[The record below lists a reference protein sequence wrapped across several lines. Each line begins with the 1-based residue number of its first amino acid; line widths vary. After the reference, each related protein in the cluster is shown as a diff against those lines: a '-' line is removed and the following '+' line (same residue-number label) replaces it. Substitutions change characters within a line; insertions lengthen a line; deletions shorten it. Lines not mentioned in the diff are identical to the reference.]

1 MKYTC
6 FLSFLLIFVF
16 VGCNQS
22 QSQSAES
29 NPAAS
34 STVQSQ
40 QSAKPYP
47 NNPATWDDSLDA
59 VVAAPK
65 NHKVVLEN
73 DKVRVL
79 EVTVQ
84 PGEREPVH
92 AHKWSSVLYVMEEE
106 NIRDYDADGNV
117 IYDTKT
123 DKNPMKTPYTIW
135 MEPQA
140 PHSVENLSKKPLRL
154 MRVELKQ

>member
-1 MKYTC
+1 MKHTC
-6 FLSFLLIFVF
+6 LLSLLLILAL
-16 VGCNQS
+16 VGCNQT
-22 QSQSAES
+22 QSQSAETK
-29 NPAAS
+29 PAAS
-34 STVQSQ
+34 PTVQAQ
-40 QSAKPYP
+40 QATRLEQ

-59 VVAAPK
+59 VAAAPK

-84 PGEREPVH
+84 PGERKPVH
-92 AHKWSSVLYVMEEE
+92 AHKWSSVLYVVEEE

>member
-1 MKYTC
+1 MKHTC
-6 FLSFLLIFVF
+6 FLNFLLVF
-16 VGCNQS
+16 ALIGCNQS
-22 QSQSAES
+22 QTQSVETKPVAT
-29 NPAAS
+29 P
-34 STVQSQ
+34 TVQAQ
-40 QSAKPYP
+40 QANKAEP
-47 NNPATWDDSLDA
+47 NNSATWDDSLDA
-59 VVAAPK
+59 VTAAPK

-84 PGEREPVH
+84 PGEKEPVH
-92 AHKWSSVLYVMEEE
+92 GHKWSSVLYVMEEE
-106 NIRDYDADGNV
+106 NIRDYDAEGNV

>member
-1 MKYTC
+1 MKYIY
-6 FLSFLLIFVF
+6 FLCSLLIFVF
-16 VGCNQS
+16 AGCNQS
-22 QSQSAES
+22 QTQSAETK
-29 NPAAS
+29 PAATP
-34 STVQSQ
+34 TVQVE
-40 QSAKPYP
+40 QSTKSTP
-47 NNPATWDDSLDA
+47 NNPASWADSLDA
-59 VVAAPK
+59 VVAAPQ

-79 EVTVQ
+79 EVTVR

-92 AHKWSSVLYVMEEE
+92 GHKWSSVLYVMEEE
-106 NIRDYDADGNV
+106 NIRDYDADGNLL
-117 IYDTKT
+117 YDTKT

-140 PHSVENLSKKPLRL
+140 PHSVENLSKKSLRL

>member
-1 MKYTC
+1 MKHIC
-6 FLSFLLIFVF
+6 FLSSLLVF
-16 VGCNQS
+16 ALVGCNQT
-22 QSQSAES
+22 QSAETK
-29 NPAAS
+29 PVATP
-34 STVQSQ
+34 TVQTQ
-40 QSAKPYP
+40 QATKPDP
-47 NNPATWDDSLDA
+47 NNPATWTDSLDA

-84 PGEREPVH
+84 PGEKEPVH

-106 NIRDYDADGNV
+106 NIRDYDADGNLL
-117 IYDTKT
+117 YDTKT

-135 MEPQA
+135 MELQA

>member
-1 MKYTC
+1 MKHIC
-6 FLSFLLIFVF
+6 FLSSLLVF
-16 VGCNQS
+16 ALVGCNQS
-22 QSQSAES
+22 QTQSAETKPVATPTVQTQQATKPDPS
-29 NPAAS
+29 NP
-34 STVQSQ
+34 T
-40 QSAKPYP
+40 
-47 NNPATWDDSLDA
+47 TWADSLDA
-59 VVAAPK
+59 VAAAPK

-84 PGEREPVH
+84 PGEKEPVH

-106 NIRDYDADGNV
+106 NIRDYDADGNLL
-117 IYDTKT
+117 YDTKT

>member
-1 MKYTC
+1 MKRIY
-6 FLSFLLIFVF
+6 FLISLLIFAL

-29 NPAAS
+29 KSAA
-34 STVQSQ
+34 TPTIQAQ
-40 QSAKPYP
+40 QSAKPET
-47 NNPATWDDSLDA
+47 NKPATWDDSLDA
-59 VVAAPK
+59 VAAAPK

-84 PGEREPVH
+84 PGEKEPVH
-92 AHKWSSVLYVMEEE
+92 GHKWSSVLYVMEEE
-106 NIRDYDADGNV
+106 NIRDYDAEGNV

>member
-1 MKYTC
+1 MKRFC
-6 FLSFLLIFVF
+6 LLNFLSALVF
-16 VGCNQS
+16 VGCHQPQAQS
-22 QSQSAES
+22 VNVNSTATPTAQTETTS
-29 NPAAS
+29 NSDPKNTA
-34 STVQSQ
+34 
-40 QSAKPYP
+40 
-47 NNPATWDDSLDA
+47 NWDKSLDA

-92 AHKWSSVLYVMEEE
+92 SHRWSSVLYVMEEE
-106 NIRDYDADGNV
+106 NIRDYDAKGNV

-135 MEPQA
+135 MEPQE

>member
-1 MKYTC
+1 MKHIR
-6 FLSFLLIFVF
+6 FLNCLLVVVF

-22 QSQSAES
+22 QSQSDETK
-29 NPAAS
+29 PAATP
-34 STVQSQ
+34 TVQAQ
-40 QSAKPYP
+40 QSAKPET
-47 NNPATWDDSLDA
+47 NTPATWSDSLDA
-59 VVAAPK
+59 VAAAPK
-65 NHKVVLEN
+65 NHKIVLEN

-79 EVTVQ
+79 EVTVE

-92 AHKWSSVLYVMEEE
+92 GHKWSSVLYVMEEE
-106 NIRDYDADGNV
+106 NIRDYDAEGNV

-140 PHSVENLSKKPLRL
+140 PHSVENLSKNPLRL

>member
-1 MKYTC
+1 MKHTC
-6 FLSFLLIFVF
+6 LLSLLLILAL
-16 VGCNQS
+16 VGCNQT
-22 QSQSAES
+22 QSQSAETK
-29 NPAAS
+29 PAAS
-34 STVQSQ
+34 PTVEAQ
-40 QSAKPYP
+40 QATKLEQ
-47 NNPATWDDSLDA
+47 NNPATWSDSLDA
-59 VVAAPK
+59 VAAAPK

-73 DKVRVL
+73 EKVRVL

-84 PGEREPVH
+84 AGEREPVH
-92 AHKWSSVLYVMEEE
+92 GHKWSSVLYVMEEE

-154 MRVELKQ
+154 MRAELKQ

>member
-1 MKYTC
+1 MKYIYFFCST
-6 FLSFLLIFVF
+6 LIFALVS
-16 VGCNQS
+16 CNQS
-22 QSQSAES
+22 QTQSAETK
-29 NPAAS
+29 PVATP
-34 STVQSQ
+34 TVQTQ
-40 QSAKPYP
+40 QATKPDP
-47 NNPATWDDSLDA
+47 NNPATWADSLDA

-84 PGEREPVH
+84 PGEKEPVH

-106 NIRDYDADGNV
+106 NIRDYDADGNLL
-117 IYDTKT
+117 YDTKT

-154 MRVELKQ
+154 MRVEL

>member
-1 MKYTC
+1 MKYIC
-6 FLSFLLIFVF
+6 FLISLLVF

-22 QSQSAES
+22 QSQSAE
-29 NPAAS
+29 NKPAATP
-34 STVQSQ
+34 TVQEQ
-40 QSAKPYP
+40 QSAKPDS
-47 NNPATWDDSLDA
+47 NNPTTWDDSLDA
-59 VVAAPK
+59 VAAAPK
-65 NHKVVLEN
+65 NHKVELEN

-79 EVTVQ
+79 EVTVE
-84 PGEREPVH
+84 PGEKEPVH
-92 AHKWSSVLYVMEEE
+92 GHKWSSVLYVMEEE
-106 NIRDYDADGNV
+106 NIRDYDAEGNV

>member
-1 MKYTC
+1 MQRIC
-6 FLSFLLIFVF
+6 LLILLSVFVF
-16 VGCNQS
+16 TGCNRQQAQS
-22 QSQSAES
+22 VNTKPAATATVQTQPAANSDPK
-29 NPAAS
+29 NPA
-34 STVQSQ
+34 
-40 QSAKPYP
+40 
-47 NNPATWDDSLDA
+47 NWDKSLDA

-92 AHKWSSVLYVMEEE
+92 SHRWPSVLYVMEEE
-106 NIRDYDADGNV
+106 NIRDYDAQGNV

-123 DKNPMKTPYTIW
+123 DKNPMKTPYTVW
-135 MEPQA
+135 MDPQK

>member
-1 MKYTC
+1 MKHIC
-6 FLSFLLIFVF
+6 FLSSLLVF
-16 VGCNQS
+16 ALVGCNQS
-22 QSQSAES
+22 QTQSAE
-29 NPAAS
+29 NKPVAIP
-34 STVQSQ
+34 TVQTQ
-40 QSAKPYP
+40 QTVKPEL
-47 NNPATWDDSLDA
+47 NNPATWADSLDA

-79 EVTVQ
+79 EVTVE
-84 PGEREPVH
+84 PGEKEPVH
-92 AHKWSSVLYVMEEE
+92 GHKWSSVLYVMEEE
-106 NIRDYDADGNV
+106 NIRDYDADGKLL
-117 IYDTKT
+117 YDTKT

>member
-1 MKYTC
+1 MKYIC
-6 FLSFLLIFVF
+6 FLSFLLLFAL

-22 QSQSAES
+22 QTQSAETK
-29 NPAAS
+29 PV
-34 STVQSQ
+34 STPTAQTQ
-40 QSAKPYP
+40 QATKPDP
-47 NNPATWDDSLDA
+47 NNPATWADSLDA
-59 VVAAPK
+59 VIAAPK

-84 PGEREPVH
+84 PGERKPVH
-92 AHKWSSVLYVMEEE
+92 AHKWSSVLYVVEEE
-106 NIRDYDADGNV
+106 NIRDYDADGNLL
-117 IYDTKT
+117 YDTKT